1 MSLDPNAARQHLE
14 DRVRA
19 WTEEIAGATWPS
31 GQEAAGWTRLAM
43 TGIEL
48 RAVAEAFVATGA
60 VESHQAEQV
69 LRPAAEHY
77 ALKLKHSAEGLAAA
91 GGLNLPD
98 VPIELPDSL
107 LRDRS
112 WLTVH

>member
-1 MSLDPNAARQHLE
+1 VSLDPDAARQHLE

-19 WTEEIAGATWPS
+19 WTEEIAGVTWQS

-43 TGIEL
+43 TGVEV
-48 RAVAEAFVATGA
+48 RAVAQAFVATG
-60 VESHQAEQV
+60 VLESHQAEQV
-69 LRPAAEHY
+69 LRPAAERY
-77 ALKLKHSAEGLAAA
+77 AVKLKRSAEEIAADR
-91 GGLNLPD
+91 GLNLPD